1 MTRMDHDIQ
10 DAAKKQLDDAL
21 LMFNKEHYYSAITL
35 AGAAEEILGEFRLK
49 LLRTGLRQV
58 FEREEFKDG
67 FPSEGM
73 SSQSRSLRAVSDKLL
88 KVWDEG
94 PAKLLESEE
103 DPYEFLLESEEGPA
117 KSRNK
122 LLNKLRKSADK
133 EKKLLTRL
141 ENIVEENLKELEDSG
156 NETDPCKLL
165 LDCLQETI
173 TWNKPS
179 LDSLADAAA
188 QLSCG
193 VAGKNDSK
201 KNILWIAQWV
211 RNLLKHGFPGQP
223 KFVKFDAQE
232 IATDTLQRAIS
243 NYLGLTGEL
252 TPAMTK
258 FF

>member
-21 LMFNKEHYYSAITL
+21 LMFDKEHYYSAITL
-35 AGAAEEILGEFRLK
+35 AGAAEEIFGEFRLK
-49 LLRTGLRQV
+49 LLRTGLRQS
-58 FEREEFKDG
+58 FEREEFKDC

-73 SSQSRSLRAVSDKLL
+73 SSQSLSLRAVSDKLL

-94 PAKLLESEE
+94 PAKPLESEE
-103 DPYEFLLESEEGPA
+103 DPYEFLLESEEGPT
-117 KSRNK
+117 KLRNK
-122 LLNKLRKSADK
+122 LLNSAEK
-133 EKKLLTRL
+133 ELLKKL
-141 ENIVEENLKELEDSG
+141 EDIVEENLKKV
-156 NETDPCKLL
+156 ETCKLL
-165 LDCLQETI
+165 LDCLQKTI

-193 VAGKNDSK
+193 DAEKNDSKKNDSK

-211 RNLLKHGFPGQP
+211 QNLLKHGFPGQP
-223 KFVKFDAQE
+223 TFVKFDAQE
-232 IATDTLQRAIS
+232 MATDTLKRAIS
-243 NYLGLTGEL
+243 NHRGLTGDE

-258 FF
+258 FLDEHP

>member
-1 MTRMDHDIQ
+1 MTRMAHDIQ
-10 DAAKKQLDDAL
+10 DAAKHQLEDAL

-35 AGAAEEILGEFRLK
+35 ASNAEEIFGEFRLEP
-49 LLRTGLRQV
+49 LRIGLRQS
-58 FEREEFKDG
+58 FEREEFKDC

-73 SSQSRSLRAVSDKLL
+73 SRQSRSLRAVSDELL
-88 KVWDEG
+88 KVWNEG
-94 PAKLLESEE
+94 PAKPLESEE
-103 DPYEFLLESEEGPA
+103 DPYEYLLESEEGPA

-122 LLNKLRKSADK
+122 LLRSADK
-133 EKKLLTRL
+133 EKELLKEL
-141 ENIVEENLKELEDSG
+141 EDIVEENLKNLKRV
-156 NETDPCKLL
+156 ETYKLL

-173 TWNKPS
+173 TLNKPS

-193 VAGKNDSK
+193 VAEKNDSK

-232 IATDTLQRAIS
+232 MATDTLQRAIS

-258 FF
+258 FLDEHT